1 MRVAV
6 VGLVL
11 GALAGAGRAHAESPE
26 QQVERLAAEAVNAY
40 KGADYKRAVELL
52 QRAYDIRQVPALL
65 YNMAKAYDK
74 LGDIDHAYDEY
85 RQYANSA
92 AADPKLKARAEAR
105 LALLTEEKRQK
116 AAEQR
121 AVETPPPV
129 VEKPPAAVVEAP
141 KPPEPTAE
149 QRQARAHDDFLR
161 DRHRARVTA
170 IVVGGVT
177 AAFAAV
183 ALGLSIDAL
192 GKEHQFAGTTDP
204 DAKARYKSDA
214 VIRAGVAD
222 GFWCAAAVG
231 AAVTGYYLYRGF
243 RHERPPAVA
252 LAPLVAPSAGGLVAA
267 GRF

>member
-1 MRVAV
+1 MRFAV

-74 LGDIDHAYDEY
+74 LGDIDHAYDSY

-129 VEKPPAAVVEAP
+129 VEKPPPVVEAP
-141 KPPEPTAE
+141 RPPEPTPE
-149 QRQARAHDDFLR
+149 ERQARAHDDYLR
-161 DRHRARVTA
+161 DRHRARVTT
-170 IVVGGVT
+170 IVLGGAT

-183 ALGLSIDAL
+183 ALGLSVDAL
-192 GKEHQFAGTTDP
+192 GKEHLFAGTTDP

-214 VIRAGVAD
+214 VVRGAVAD

-231 AAVTGYYLYRGF
+231 AAVTGYYLYRSF
-243 RHERPPAVA
+243 RHERPPSVA
-252 LAPLVAPSAGGLVAA
+252 FAPLVAPSAGGLAAA